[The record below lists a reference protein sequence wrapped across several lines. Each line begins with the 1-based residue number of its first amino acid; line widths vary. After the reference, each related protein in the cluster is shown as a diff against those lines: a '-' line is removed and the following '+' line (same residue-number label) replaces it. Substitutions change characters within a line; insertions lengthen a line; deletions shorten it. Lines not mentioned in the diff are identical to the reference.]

1 MAKISHV
8 DQLLDRW
15 ILEWQNAL
23 REEKDEVVKK
33 TKVSTK
39 GFEDFAKQLGTD
51 CPESV
56 TNAIYAIEDLV
67 EKGEA
72 KWGTVVNTWY
82 AFVGTN
88 YYQIDHKEFSN
99 ISSRLRIIYEGF
111 LELQRFNATD
121 NSYFGDPKAEPEG
134 AGGKKSEPLVK
145 AGIVSPT
152 DLSHAIEYI
161 RRLYITAIALRNMNP
176 LDDNPSSAFGEAY
189 SALNDF
195 IEDTNQTDWEI
206 IKNKHIQVFLMYVD
220 VDGDYADQKWDKR
233 PGLCHEGVQ

>member
-33 TKVSTK
+33 TNVSTK

-111 LELQRFNATD
+111 LDLQRFNATD
-121 NSYFGDPKAEPEG
+121 NSYNLLEF
-134 AGGKKSEPLVK
+134 AGNFISNS
-145 AGIVSPT
+145 IF
-152 DLSHAIEYI
+152 AI
-161 RRLYITAIALRNMNP
+161 LYVHK
-176 LDDNPSSAFGEAY
+176 
-189 SALNDF
+189 F
-195 IEDTNQTDWEI
+195 IINI
-206 IKNKHIQVFLMYVD
+206 HIHVTFS
-220 VDGDYADQKWDKR
+220 R
-233 PGLCHEGVQ
+233 PI